1 MLCITKLAPNNI
13 DLTKSH
19 TWKHAYKSKYIPPK
33 NYKNSSSKYKQSTKQ
48 P

>member
-19 TWKHAYKSKYIPPK
+19 TLKHAYKSKYYPPI
-33 NYKNSSSKYKQSTKQ
+33 NCKNSSSKYKQSIKQ